1 MTEPTQTRGESEDT
15 ASGFAFALTAYGLWG
30 ILPLYM
36 KLLDH
41 LPVVEVL
48 AHRAIWS
55 IPIAG
60 VVLIA
65 LKRTKDLRRA
75 LGDPA
80 TLKMAALTASLVS
93 INWGIYVWAI
103 LNGQAL
109 AAALGYYINPLF
121 SVALGALI
129 LGERL
134 TKIQLVAIAL
144 AASAVVVLTVR
155 NGSLPIAAL
164 GITLS
169 WGLYAFFRKTLPI
182 GPNQGFMLEVL
193 LLLPLALVYLLWL
206 AVRGEG
212 HFATNWRD
220 TWLFLGSGVVTAVP
234 LMIYANGAKRLRLAT
249 IGLLQYI
256 VPTLV
261 FLLAV
266 FLFDEP
272 FRRGEAIAFPM
283 IWAAL
288 ILYTG
293 SMLHHRRAR
302 G

>member
-1 MTEPTQTRGESEDT
+1 LTEPTQTRGESEDT